1 VASQPRNSAREE
13 RRIEIRRLLI
23 ASFSSAAAAVIVSQF
38 WVKGT
43 WLAAAMTPV
52 FVILIQEMLHRP
64 VDVVADRFTSDR
76 TALMPDGAEV
86 LPEGTGAGA
95 PPPARQRTRQ
105 TVPHSPPTR
114 APAEPGSGR
123 GDAAPPV
130 RVYRTGAGGGS
141 SRPRTRKRKLAI
153 GTIVVTALL
162 AFAIS
167 AFAITGT
174 ELLTGGS
181 IGKSP
186 HRTTLFGGGS
196 NTTTTQDQ
204 NQSTTQQQPQQNE
217 QTTPSQGQNQQTTPR
232 QGGQQNQ
239 KTTPGSSS
247 GGTPTAPAPQTT
259 AP

>member
-1 VASQPRNSAREE
+1 VASQPRTSAREE
-13 RRIEIRRLLI
+13 RRVEIRRLLI
-23 ASFSSAAAAVIVSQF
+23 ASISSAAAAVIVSQF

-52 FVILIQEMLHRP
+52 FVILIQEALHRP
-64 VDVVADRFTSDR
+64 VDVVADRFTSNR
-76 TALMPDGAEV
+76 TAVMPDSAEI

-95 PPPARQRTRQ
+95 PPPARRRTRQ

-114 APAEPGSGR
+114 ARAEPGSGR

-141 SRPRTRKRKLAI
+141 SKPRTRKRKLAI
-153 GTIVVTALL
+153 GTIAVTALL

-174 ELLTGGS
+174 ELITGGS
-181 IGKSP
+181 IGKST

-196 NTTTTQDQ
+196 SNTSTTENQ
-204 NQSTTQQQPQQNE
+204 NQNTTQQQPQNQ
-217 QTTPSQGQNQQTTPR
+217 QTTPSQGQNQQTTPS
-232 QGGQQNQ
+232 QQNQ

-247 GGTPTAPAPQTT
+247 GGTPTTQQAPQTT
-259 AP
+259 TP

>member
-1 VASQPRNSAREE
+1 MASQPRKSAREE

-23 ASFSSAAAAVIVSQF
+23 ASLSSAAAAVIVSQF

-52 FVILIQEMLHRP
+52 FVILIQEMLHKP
-64 VDVVADRFTSDR
+64 VDVVAERFTSNR

-114 APAEPGSGR
+114 ARSEPGGGR
-123 GDAAPPV
+123 GAAPPV

-174 ELLTGGS
+174 ELVTGGS
-181 IGKSP
+181 IGKSNS
-186 HRTTLFGGGS
+186 RTTLFGGSG
-196 NTTTTQDQ
+196 NTSTTQDQ
-204 NQSTTQQQPQQNE
+204 NQSTTQQQPQQNQ
-217 QTTPSQGQNQQTTPR
+217 QTTPSQGQKQKTTPS
-232 QGGQQNQ
+232 QGSQQNQ
-239 KTTPGSSS
+239 KTTPGSPS

-259 AP
+259 TP